1 MIDLVGFDLVL
12 QLHRLTVADLLNR
25 PERSLP
31 GGGSFHL
38 FGGPHPIELLLPP
51 GPGVPVGIVVGGFA
65 EHELVAVPG
74 TATMRLSTR
83 LTRLA
88 AQVADTGTVIER
100 GLGGTAVVDVPVALA
115 PPPVGPYPDVA
126 PAVAATIV
134 GVRVDFPGATHVL
147 ALDLESHARL
157 ANTTIPG
164 LEAVGPLGQA
174 GADAVVELMRLAFEV
189 WLRAQGPHWSPL
201 GAAGLRV
208 VEGVDSTSVTT
219 LASWPVAQWVDADT
233 FGVFG
238 HHRAG
243 AAAGT
248 PGQKAGGGL
257 VSPGDERLDVTTR
270 LLGRVP
276 VPAHRF
282 SIEVS
287 ADSVLRFMVV
297 PALRENVVRRLVRDW
312 RMRDFVHA
320 EENAY
325 YLARF
330 SAALSTKTP
339 ADAADMAQ
347 DELEA
352 ARRSPDHVAG
362 FRQQAAAKL
371 AAHLGSPEGQAEITA
386 ATPPPYGSGVAH
398 SRVVMPYPFSDVI
411 ADVTRIAAE
420 LLPGRIAVD
429 VDNEAEPPLCPGRLH
444 GSVGVD
450 LRPRVDP
457 AGSIVL
463 DPVPR
468 TPKPELDGLA
478 FCTAVLAVLGS
489 VTAGPVAGVAFAG
502 LTRVLG
508 ESLVESIAAD
518 TIGSRVAGGL
528 EPVTEDLPSSGTIVT
543 RPVSIEVDRPG
554 LGVVGLVATDPL
566 ATNDLHPRVRV
577 EVTRESRSPS
587 LRPQERGTFHKERSC
602 LDGGPRDFG
611 YTRRWSDETWRVE
624 ATPVDV
630 VPPVTFSSWTI
641 RLGDTST
648 RTLDPE
654 TGLLDALWVGEER
667 PLTDGVVSL
676 PGPVLSHEPVA
687 GGPGR
692 ETAVVTLRATEQ
704 GRSGWLLAAN
714 GPDGDFALLLRAT
727 ATDGD
732 GARHPVAARV
742 FVDGT
747 RVIFDAEA
755 EAESRACLADLA
767 HELDKRGEEVVVVE
781 VEPWRKRFEPW
792 QGVVL
797 DPQAIRVD
805 PGRIRLRPGPQ
816 I

>member
-38 FGGPHPIELLLPP
+38 FGGPHPIELPLQLDL
-51 GPGVPVGIVVGGFA
+51 GIPTTLVVGGFA
-65 EHELVAVPG
+65 QHELVAVPG
-74 TATMRLSTR
+74 TATMRLATR

-88 AQVADTGTVIER
+88 LQVADTGAVIVR
-100 GLGGTAVVDVPVALA
+100 DLAAGARVDVPVALT
-115 PPPVGPYPDVA
+115 PPPDDAFPGLA
-126 PAVAATIV
+126 PEVRATLV
-134 GVRVDFPGATHVL
+134 GVRSDLATAVADL
-147 ALDLESHARL
+147 AFDTASHARI
-157 ANTTIPG
+157 ANAQVPG
-164 LEAVGPLGQA
+164 VGPFGTA
-174 GADAVVELMRLAFEV
+174 RTDALEERLRSEFEAWV
-189 WLRAQGPHWSPL
+189 RGQGPQWSPL
-201 GAAGLRV
+201 GAAALRV
-208 VEGVDSTSVTT
+208 VEGVDSAAVTT
-219 LASWPVAQWVDADT
+219 LASWPTAQWVDADT

-238 HHRAG
+238 HHV
-243 AAAGT
+243 AAAVGGA
-248 PGQKAGGGL
+248 PGQKAGGDL
-257 VSPGDERLDVTTR
+257 ASPGDERLDVTTR

-287 ADSVLRFMVV
+287 ADSVLRFMVI
-297 PALRENVVRRLVRDW
+297 PALREQVVRRLVQEW

-320 EENAY
+320 EEMAY
-325 YLARF
+325 LEARF
-330 SAALSTKTP
+330 NAALRIKSP
-339 ADAADMAQ
+339 ADAADIAQ
-347 DELEA
+347 DELDA

-362 FRQQAAAKL
+362 FRSEAAAKL
-371 AAHLGSPEGQAEITA
+371 AAHLGSPQGQAELTA

-398 SRVVMPYPFSDVI
+398 SRVVMPDPFSDVI

-420 LLPGRIAVD
+420 LLPGRIAID
-429 VDNEAEPPLCPGRLH
+429 VDNEAETPVCAGRMH

-450 LRPRVDP
+450 LRPRIDP
-457 AGSIVL
+457 AGAIVL

-468 TPKPELDGLA
+468 TTTSELDGLA

-502 LTRVLG
+502 LTRVLT

-518 TIGSRVAGGL
+518 TIGSRVAGSL
-528 EPVTEDLPSSGTIVT
+528 EPVTEDLPSSGTLVT
-543 RPVSIEVDRPG
+543 RPVSIAVDRPG

-566 ATNDLHPRVRV
+566 ATNDLHPHVRV
-577 EVTRESRSPS
+577 DVTRESRSPS

-611 YTRRWSDETWRVE
+611 YTRRWSDETWRVQ
-624 ATPVDV
+624 ATPVDML
-630 VPPVTFSSWTI
+630 PPVTFSPWTI
-641 RLGDTST
+641 RLGDTSA
-648 RTLDPE
+648 RRQDPE
-654 TGLLDALWVGEER
+654 TGLLDALWVGEEA
-667 PLTDGVVSL
+667 PLTPGVVTL

-692 ETAVVTLRATEQ
+692 ETAVVTLHTTEQ

-714 GPDGDFALLLRAT
+714 GTDGDFALLLRAT

-732 GARHPVAARV
+732 GARHPVIARV

-755 EAESRACLADLA
+755 DAESRACLADLA
-767 HELDKRGEEVVVVE
+767 SELDKRGEEVVVIDVA
-781 VEPWRKRFEPW
+781 PWRKRFEPW
-792 QGVVL
+792 QGVEL
-797 DPQAIRVD
+797 DPKAIRLD
-805 PGRIRLRPGPQ
+805 PGSIRLRPGPQ
-816 I
+816 L

>member
-1 MIDLVGFDLVL
+1 
-12 QLHRLTVADLLNR
+12 
-25 PERSLP
+25 
-31 GGGSFHL
+31 
-38 FGGPHPIELLLPP
+38 
-51 GPGVPVGIVVGGFA
+51 
-65 EHELVAVPG
+65 
-74 TATMRLSTR
+74 
-83 LTRLA
+83 
-88 AQVADTGTVIER
+88 
-100 GLGGTAVVDVPVALA
+100 
-115 PPPVGPYPDVA
+115 
-126 PAVAATIV
+126 
-134 GVRVDFPGATHVL
+134 
-147 ALDLESHARL
+147 
-157 ANTTIPG
+157 
-164 LEAVGPLGQA
+164 
-174 GADAVVELMRLAFEV
+174 
-189 WLRAQGPHWSPL
+189 
-201 GAAGLRV
+201 
-208 VEGVDSTSVTT
+208 
-219 LASWPVAQWVDADT
+219 
-233 FGVFG
+233 
-238 HHRAG
+238 
-243 AAAGT
+243 
-248 PGQKAGGGL
+248 
-257 VSPGDERLDVTTR
+257 
-270 LLGRVP
+270 
-276 VPAHRF
+276 
-282 SIEVS
+282 
-287 ADSVLRFMVV
+287 
-297 PALRENVVRRLVRDW
+297 
-312 RMRDFVHA
+312 
-320 EENAY
+320 
-325 YLARF
+325 
-330 SAALSTKTP
+330 
-339 ADAADMAQ
+339 
-347 DELEA
+347 
-352 ARRSPDHVAG
+352 
-362 FRQQAAAKL
+362 
-371 AAHLGSPEGQAEITA
+371 
-386 ATPPPYGSGVAH
+386 
-398 SRVVMPYPFSDVI
+398 
-411 ADVTRIAAE
+411 
-420 LLPGRIAVD
+420 
-429 VDNEAEPPLCPGRLH
+429 
-444 GSVGVD
+444 
-450 LRPRVDP
+450 
-457 AGSIVL
+457 
-463 DPVPR
+463 VPR